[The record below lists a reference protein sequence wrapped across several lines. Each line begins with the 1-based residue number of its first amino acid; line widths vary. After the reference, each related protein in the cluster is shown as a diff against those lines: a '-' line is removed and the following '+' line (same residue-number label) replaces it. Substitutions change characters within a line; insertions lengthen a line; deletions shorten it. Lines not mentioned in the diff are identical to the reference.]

1 MYKTKNN
8 VALNPLLLLLIAHI
22 GRGEARGVARGVPG
36 HQLKRENV
44 GTLTIPKSFNQ
55 PVRYL
60 GQFRFRLFSSANNYT
75 HTPCEHERTVQKKLL
90 EKKTSVQVT
99 KVESV
104 IKASIT
110 NITHEKKNENHRIR
124 GKNGNG
130 SLQLNRNAIPTNI
143 WERVSRKCSQNTHL
157 QTITSNVMKYRVF

>member
-8 VALNPLLLLLIAHI
+8 VVLNPLFSLLIAHI

-36 HQLKRENV
+36 HNLKRENV
-44 GTLTIPKSFNQ
+44 GTLTIPESFNQ

-60 GQFRFRLFSSANNYT
+60 GQFWFRLFSSANNYT
-75 HTPCEHERTVQKKLL
+75 HTLRTRENGSKKKLL

-110 NITHEKKNENHRIR
+110 NITHETKNENHRKKR
-124 GKNGNG
+124 KRFPATQPQCHPNEHLGTRFAKVLTKYTLANN
-130 SLQLNRNAIPTNI
+130 NI
-143 WERVSRKCSQNTHL
+143 KCNE
-157 QTITSNVMKYRVF
+157 I

>member
-8 VALNPLLLLLIAHI
+8 VVLNPLLLLLIAHI
-22 GRGEARGVARGVPG
+22 GRGEVRGLARGVPE
-36 HQLKRENV
+36 HNLKRENV
-44 GTLTIPKSFNQ
+44 GTLTIPESFNLAFW
-55 PVRYL
+55 YL

-75 HTPCEHERTVQKKLL
+75 HLANTRERFKKMLL
-90 EKKTSVQVT
+90 EKKTTVQVT

-110 NITHEKKNENHRIR
+110 NITHEKKTKITGLEE
-124 GKNGNG
+124 KDGNG

-143 WERVSRKCSQNTHL
+143 WERVSQKCSQNIHL